1 MLVKKVVIDKANR
14 LYQLPP
20 DIQSFVPAEP
30 RRSLVRK
37 TEVLDLASFT
47 WPAGD
52 ERDLLEGQTGLQ
64 PASRER
70 LNNLKEELA
79 GWFHTYHGAKIEP
92 AKEIFI
98 GGGIS
103 SLMFTIALAFIDN
116 GDIAFV
122 PELGIPLYRRVTTAC
137 GGEAVSY
144 SLSSKNDWLPDFERV
159 HTRLG
164 RVAGILFLN
173 SPHNPTGGE
182 LSEKNMADL
191 VWLAGRENIIVV
203 NDAAY
208 AAISGRKQVSL
219 MSING
224 GNKIGVEI
232 YSFAYHFG
240 LPAMPF
246 GFVVGN
252 REIVSG
258 VKLASRLVPSFIPD
272 SYVDLALRGIRQ
284 FPNDLL
290 KETRA
295 AMARNSAEGAKL
307 LNILGL
313 EKAGFD
319 TVPFIWAKIERR
331 RQAAT
336 ATALLYRRSR
346 ILAVPGTAFGDTGE
360 GFLRFS
366 LTVPPASYSAAVQR
380 LRRKRKRAKLDV
392 EK

>member
-1 MLVKKVVIDKANR
+1 
-14 LYQLPP
+14 
-20 DIQSFVPAEP
+20 
-30 RRSLVRK
+30 
-37 TEVLDLASFT
+37 
-47 WPAGD
+47 
-52 ERDLLEGQTGLQ
+52 
-64 PASRER
+64 
-70 LNNLKEELA
+70 
-79 GWFHTYHGAKIEP
+79 
-92 AKEIFI
+92 
-98 GGGIS
+98 
-103 SLMFTIALAFIDN
+103 MFTIALAFIDN
-116 GDIAFV
+116 GDITFV

-144 SLSSKNDWLPDFERV
+144 SLSAKNDWLPDFERV

-224 GNKIGVEI
+224 GNKIGVEV

-240 LPAMPF
+240 LLAMPF

-252 REIVSG
+252 REIISG

-272 SYVDLALRGIRQ
+272 AYVDLALRGIRQ

-307 LNILGL
+307 LNILEL

-336 ATALLYRRSR
+336 ATAFLYRRSR

>member
-20 DIQSFVPAEP
+20 DIDSFVPAEP

-37 TEVLDLASFT
+37 TEVLDLASFA
-47 WPAGD
+47 WPSGD
-52 ERDLLEGQTGLQ
+52 EHGLPEGEAGLQ
-64 PASRER
+64 AASRER
-70 LNNLKEELA
+70 LDNLKEELA
-79 GWFHTYHGAKIEP
+79 GWFYTYHGAKIDP
-92 AKEIFI
+92 SKEIFL
-98 GGGIS
+98 GGRIS
-103 SLMFTIALAFIDN
+103 SLMFTIALAFVDN

-122 PELGIPLYRRVTTAC
+122 PEVGIPLYRRVTTAC
-137 GGEAVSY
+137 GGETVSY
-144 SLSSKNDWLPDFERV
+144 SVSPKNDWLPDFERI

-164 RVAGILFLN
+164 RVAGILFVN
-173 SPHNPTGGE
+173 SPHNPTGAE

-219 MSING
+219 MSVNG
-224 GNKIGVEI
+224 GKRVGVEV

-240 LPAMPF
+240 LPAVPF

-252 REIVSG
+252 REIITG
-258 VKLASRLVPSFIPD
+258 AKLAARLVSTFIPD

-290 KETRA
+290 RETRA
-295 AMARNSAEGAKL
+295 AMAGNSAEGAKL
-307 LNILGL
+307 LSMLGL

-319 TVPFIWAKIERR
+319 AVPFIWAKIERR

-346 ILAVPGTAFGDTGE
+346 ILAIPGTAFGDTGE

-366 LTVPPASYSAAVQR
+366 LTAPAALYSAAVQR
-380 LRRKRKRAKLDV
+380 LRKKRKATRLGG